1 MSITAK
7 KLAQIL
13 GLSETAVSMALH
25 GKSGVSTET
34 RQRVIREAERNG
46 YDFTKIKNNETESK
60 AIYAV
65 QCIASNACMSY
76 TPIFSELN
84 EGIQSVASREHIKV
98 KQLQIWEK
106 SDNLDRYLEDL
117 RVSDCLGI
125 ILLATESNVDVF
137 QKFTALNIPIVILD
151 SYFENLRCDCVLINN
166 ETGAYLATDYLISST
181 KVQPGYIGST
191 FRIPNFEERLIGYK
205 KAIRAN
211 GLSVSRSLIHE
222 VSPTLDGALSDMLN
236 LLEDNTPLARGY
248 FCDNDIIAIGAIKA
262 LKLKGYR
269 VPEDVAI
276 IGFDNISESRII
288 EPSLT
293 TMDVPRHYMGE
304 CAARQL
310 LFRINNN
317 VQYPVKISVAPT
329 LVKRFSV

>member
-25 GKSGVSTET
+25 GKNGVSTET
-34 RQRVIREAERNG
+34 RQRVIKEAEKHG
-46 YDFTKIKNNETESK
+46 YDFSKIKSNETESK
-60 AIYAV
+60 TIYAV

-84 EGIQSVASREHIKV
+84 EGIQSVASREHINV

-106 SDNLDRYLEDL
+106 ADDLDRYLEDL

-125 ILLATESNVDVF
+125 ILLATESSIDVF

-151 SYFENLRCDCVLINN
+151 TYFENLGCDSVLINN
-166 ETGAYLATDYLISST
+166 EAGSYLATDYLISRT
-181 KVQPGYIGST
+181 KVQPGYIGSS
-191 FRIPNFEERLIGYK
+191 FRIPNFEERLVGYK
-205 KAIRAN
+205 KAIREN
-211 GLSVSRSLIHE
+211 GLSVSRSIMHE
-222 VSPTLDGALSDMLN
+222 VSPTFDGAFSDMLN
-236 LLEDNTPLARGY
+236 LIEDNTPLAKSY
-248 FCDNDIIAIGAIKA
+248 FCDNDIIAIGVIKA
-262 LKLKGYR
+262 LKLKGYK
-269 VPEDVAI
+269 VPEDIAV

-310 LFRINNN
+310 IFRAKNN
-317 VQYPVKISVAPT
+317 VQSPVKIAVAPT
-329 LVKRFSV
+329 LIKRFSV